1 MATSPTSPGLS
12 STLNSLHPENS
23 ESKPKLTGPPNL
35 PEPWKIRTPLN
46 NPLPKTT
53 GQSCWEKCYRYVKEY
68 DEDMCKA
75 WKDEID
81 KLLIFAG
88 LFSAAVT
95 AFVVESYQWLD
106 DSGDETVNLLSQ
118 LISIQLNGT
127 ITPVA
132 AKSFTPSPSAIRIN
146 ICWFL
151 SLVLSLT
158 SVLIGVL
165 CLQWLR
171 EYERPVA
178 VSFEDKLC
186 YR

>member
-1 MATSPTSPGLS
+1 M
-12 STLNSLHPENS
+12 HP
-23 ESKPKLTGPPNL
+23 L
-35 PEPWKIRTPLN
+35 
-46 NPLPKTT
+46 
-53 GQSCWEKCYRYVKEY
+53 Q
-68 DEDMCKA
+68 
-75 WKDEID
+75 
-81 KLLIFAG
+81 AG

-106 DSGDETVNLLSQ
+106 DSSDETANLLSQ
-118 LISIQLNGT
+118 LISIQFNGT

-146 ICWFL
+146 ICWFF

-158 SVLIGVL
+158 SVLVSNF

-178 VSFEDKLC
+178 TTFKDKLR
-186 YR
+186 YRQIRYDGLVAWKVPESCSSPCSFKLHWSYSSSGLWTCFGNGIGLLLSSYLSLSPAPFPSCS